1 MFLERLFRPLLNCL
15 RDYGWGVARED
26 FVAGATTAVLLIPQ
40 GMAYAMLAGLPPIV
54 GLYAALV
61 APAAYAL
68 VGSSRQLS
76 VGPAALDSLLV
87 AAGVGA
93 IAQAETDAYLTAAI
107 VLALMV
113 GVLQIAMGLL
123 RVGFFVNFLSRPV
136 ISGFTSA
143 AALVIGLSQ
152 VKHLAGVSV
161 GGSQNAYVLVRDLS
175 GAFSQ
180 INPFTLS
187 VSVVSILALLGLKK
201 WAKKWPGPLLVVS
214 LAALSVSLM
223 GWGEKVALVGS
234 VPAGLPY
241 PRLSLVSVDLLSA
254 LLPTAATLAVIGFME
269 SISIAS
275 GPARQK
281 RYDLE
286 PDRELLALGAA
297 NSCSALFGGY
307 SVAGSFSRTSVNTQ
321 AGAKTQLAGVFVA
334 FFVLLALLFLTPLVA
349 YLPQAVLSALIFVSV
364 LGLVDVGQMKRL
376 LHIKR
381 TDLVLLLITFV
392 ATLFWG
398 IVEGMASGVVAS
410 LLWLVARTS
419 RPHVALLGRVPG
431 TRLFRNTLRHQGLTT
446 YRGILLLRMDAQF
459 YFGNVAFLKEKLHE
473 FELSMGVPLK
483 AVVLD
488 ASAINQLDSSA
499 EEAWS
504 DMLEEFEVRNVI
516 FCLAGLKGPVLDV
529 LKRSGLAE
537 RFGERA
543 RCATVHA
550 ALEFLAGQIEV
561 EALPRISMTNS
572 AGVDASGHS
581 AHL

>member
-1 MFLERLFRPLLNCL
+1 MLLTRLFQPLALSL
-15 RDYGWGVARED
+15 RGYDLGVARRD
-26 FVAGATTAVLLIPQ
+26 FIAGATTSVLLIPQ

-68 VGSSRQLS
+68 VGTSRQLS

-93 IAQAETDAYLTAAI
+93 IAQAESEAYLTAAI
-107 VLALMV
+107 LLALMV
-113 GVLQIAMGLL
+113 GVLQIAMGFL

-152 VKHLAGVSV
+152 VKHLAGVPLPS
-161 GGSQNAYVLVRDLS
+161 SQNAYVLVRDLS
-175 GAFSQ
+175 RVLSQ
-180 INPFTLS
+180 VSWPTLL
-187 VSVVSILALLGLKK
+187 VSVVSIFGLLSFKK

-214 LAALSVSLM
+214 LVALAVSLL
-223 GWGEKVALVGS
+223 GWGDKVALVGS
-234 VPAGLPY
+234 VPAGLPR
-241 PRLSLVSVDLLSA
+241 PRLSFVSVDLLRA

-275 GPARQK
+275 RPAREK
-281 RYDLE
+281 RYDLN

-297 NSCSALFGGY
+297 NVSSAFFGGY
-307 SVAGSFSRTSVNTQ
+307 GVAGSFSRTSVNTQ
-321 AGAKTQLAGVFVA
+321 AGATTQLASFFAGLFVF
-334 FFVLLALLFLTPLVA
+334 FALLFLTPLVA
-349 YLPQAVLSALIFVSV
+349 FLPQAVLSALIFVSV
-364 LGLVDVGQMKRL
+364 LGLVDVAQMKRL

-381 TDLVLLLITFV
+381 ADLGLLLITFF

-398 IVEGMASGVVAS
+398 IVEGMASGVVGS
-410 LLWLVARTS
+410 LLWFVGRTA

-431 TRLFRNTLRHQGLTT
+431 TRLFRNTLRHQGLTK

-473 FELSMGVPLK
+473 FELAMGEPLR

-504 DMLEEFEVRNVI
+504 EMLEEFEVRKVI

-529 LKRSGLAE
+529 LERSGLAE
-537 RFGERA
+537 KFGERA
-543 RCATVHA
+543 RCPTVHA
-550 ALEFLAGQIEV
+550 ALEFLSGQIDV
-561 EALPRISMTNS
+561 SVLPTVSGTKPSGR
-572 AGVDASGHS
+572 DASGHS